1 MPVLKVC
8 RVPHPGRK
16 SLQLDVS
23 SMRTSDFIEA
33 KIQQRPVLLIAKDG
47 CPNSKTIE
55 GILNGYQLN
64 AKRMDTYEVLYIESR
79 KDCSAIETYLWHKL
93 LYKQRQVRPGV
104 VTYPPNQLVPHL
116 FVDGVHIG
124 GFKEIL
130 LLYQSGKLE
139 EMLRKAG
146 KKCIQLL

>member
-93 LYKQRQVRPGV
+93 LYKQRQV
-104 VTYPPNQLVPHL
+104 PHL